1 MDGLRADDQGVH
13 IQHAIESRN
22 DVENWAPAGE
32 GKIEPQELGHKA
44 YPKKALNNVLRLLF
58 LLARLLREGLSYI
71 KPLFGHC
78 HLGERACPTLIC
90 YL

>member
-1 MDGLRADDQGVH
+1 MDGLGADDQGAH

-44 YPKKALNNVLRLLF
+44 F
-58 LLARLLREGLSYI
+58 LDKHLYINGL
-71 KPLFGHC
+71 
-78 HLGERACPTLIC
+78 
-90 YL
+90 

>member
-22 DVENWAPAGE
+22 NVENRAPDGE

-44 YPKKALNNVLRLLF
+44 HYTQNLRNFPNSCRGTYTIGGVVLQLTTFLMIPKMAGDLDSVQIRL
-58 LLARLLREGLSYI
+58 
-71 KPLFGHC
+71 
-78 HLGERACPTLIC
+78 
-90 YL
+90 